1 MNRYTGSMVISL
13 FSLFTLILMP
23 PLAFAGYGYG
33 DDKSEMSETGMKEG
47 AITIIDPR
55 QGQTFMGGSGIELQ
69 YKVQL
74 SPRGHHLHVYVD
86 NGNPIIVRK
95 VSGCPCS
102 ITLPDLELGMHMVR
116 IKEATS
122 SHALTSI
129 ESDISFTVK

>member
-1 MNRYTGSMVISL
+1 MNRYTGSMVITLISL
-13 FSLFTLILMP
+13 YTLILST
-23 PLAFAGYGYG
+23 PLMAAVYG
-33 DDKSEMSETGMKEG
+33 DGMSDMGMNGG
-47 AITIIDPR
+47 AITIIAPE
-55 QGQTFMGGSGIELQ
+55 QGQTFKDGTGITLQ

-74 SPRGHHLHVYVD
+74 SSQGDHLHVYVD
-86 NGNPIIVRK
+86 NGNPIIVRM

-102 ITLPDLELGMHMVR
+102 IKLPDLVSGIHMVR